1 MTTKNLPGIYYL
13 TQCIYINSSNG
24 YSDLVGS
31 IGQRSMLYKHY
42 NVTFIFKTIDQNTT
56 GLRTI
61 SAFSKESMVSLI
73 KNKQ

>member
-1 MTTKNLPGIYYL
+1 MMTKNLRGIYYS
-13 TQCIYINSSNG
+13 TQFVYINSSNG
-24 YSDLVGS
+24 YSDPVGS
-31 IGQRSMLYKHY
+31 IRQRSMLYKHY
-42 NVTFIFKTIDQNTT
+42 NLPFIFKTIDQNTT